1 MTKPLASLSIDLDNK
16 WCYLRTHGVAGW
28 DKYPTFLDVAV
39 PRVLR
44 ACSARNVRLTGFI
57 VGQDA
62 AREENVDAF
71 ASLAAAGH
79 EIGNHTLNHEPW
91 LNTLPRQRVET
102 EIAAAEELIERA
114 TGRRPV
120 GFRSPAYSL
129 SEEVL
134 DILVERG
141 YEYDGSTLP
150 TYLGPLARW
159 YFRHTAT
166 HAAAEEAEEREL
178 FGSLSDGLRPIKPY
192 AWTTP
197 AGPIVEI
204 PVTTLPLVK
213 LPIHMTYLMYL
224 WQFSPR
230 AARSYFSL
238 AMLACRVWR
247 VRPSMLFHPLDFLG
261 AEDDAEMRFFPGMSV
276 PREEKLAFVDEVLAK
291 LSKMYQVV
299 PMVEQA
305 RALRSQWHLPAPV
318 AKPQAA
324 AATSASEMS
333 ETR

>member
-16 WCYLRTHGVAGW
+16 WCYLRTHGAAGW
-28 DKYPTFLDVAV
+28 DKYPSFLNVAV

-44 ACSARNVRLTGFI
+44 ACNARNVRLTAFI

-62 AREENVDAF
+62 ARDENVDAL
-71 ASLAAAGH
+71 ASIANAGH

-91 LNTLPRQRVET
+91 LNTLPRPQLEN

-114 TGRRPV
+114 TGRRPI

-129 SEEVL
+129 SDDVL
-134 DILVERG
+134 EILVERG

-192 AWTTP
+192 PWNTA

-204 PVTTLPLVK
+204 PVTTLPLLK

-230 AARSYFSL
+230 AARTYFSL
-238 AMLACRVWR
+238 ALLASRMWR
-247 VRPSMLFHPLDFLG
+247 IRPSMLLHPLDFLG
-261 AEDDAEMRFFPGMSV
+261 AEDDAEMRFFPGMGV
-276 PREEKLAFVDEVLAK
+276 PRDEKLAFVDEVLAK
-291 LSKMYQVV
+291 LSKTYHVV

-305 RALRSQWHLPAPV
+305 RELRALWGLPTAN
-318 AKPQAA
+318 AIPQAA
-324 AATSASEMS
+324 VATSSV
-333 ETR
+333 